1 MQLHFGDELEFS
13 LRKPPARYEIDS
25 LDLAQTFGPT
35 LHTGMKRVPA
45 AFGTFGPLT
54 VLAF

>member
-25 LDLAQTFGPT
+25 LDLAQTFGPI
-35 LHTGMKRVPA
+35 LHTGMKRAPA
-45 AFGTFGPLT
+45 AFGTFGPLAG
-54 VLAF
+54 LAF